1 MINKSFKL
9 LFIAIVAVSILNACG
24 FQLRGQGFD
33 LNDTKVWLQT
43 NNPNSDFERS
53 LKQRLLT
60 QGGSWVI
67 ALDSA
72 DLQLGIEQY
81 STEERVLARDASGRP
96 SELELIFKLDYRLA
110 VQGKDYGKGL
120 APLQHLS
127 SRREMAYDRNLETGQ
142 AVEKDRLLKDMQ
154 QAVISRLL
162 LQMAKSQ

>member
-1 MINKSFKL
+1 MINKNFRL
-9 LFIAIVAVSILNACG
+9 VLFLMAAVSILSACG

-43 NNPNSDFERS
+43 NNPNNDFERS
-53 LKQRLLT
+53 LKQRLST
-60 QGGSWVI
+60 QGGSWV
-67 ALDSA
+67 ASVESA
-72 DLQLGIEQY
+72 NLQLGIEQY
-81 STEERVLARDASGRP
+81 FTEERVIARDASGRP

-110 VQGKDYGKGL
+110 VQGKDYDNGL

-142 AVEKDRLLKDMQ
+142 AVEKNRLLKDMQ